1 MTNVPT
7 FTILLPAKGRP
18 ELVVDAIT
26 SIIGQ
31 TFEDFEIIVSN
42 NGGDPLVREAIRPFL
57 HDPRVRY
64 FEQPRVLPMPEHWET
79 ISLHSRGR
87 YQMVVPDRSL
97 LCRDALEKIAAL
109 HASDADEAEIVSWT
123 WDLYHSRSRMLE
135 LIGGVRGESVIFHSD
150 IVALSWLSTDDI
162 YPTALPRGLNSSVS
176 TSVVEEIR
184 GRCGCAFSTLNPD
197 FTFAYSCLMTRP
209 RFIHL
214 PQALSIS
221 QGLDVSNGGS
231 AYRSDATAYIT
242 TLGLKKAIR
251 HSPIDAPLV
260 ENIIAEDF
268 FASCNRF
275 DRLDLLERFDRSA
288 LYVKCLAECDA
299 KRDAG
304 ILAPSALAELRQAIQ
319 IALDKEPE
327 AVRAKVA
334 SEVKGP
340 TIIKIMR
347 SWLRRLLGNNVEYL
361 RPLLL
366 QMRGARSFKT
376 ALEAAGHDPR

>member
-1 MTNVPT
+1 MPT

-31 TFEDFEIIVSN
+31 TFGDFEVIFSN
-42 NGGDPLVREAIRPFL
+42 NGADPLVREAIRPFL

-87 YQMVVPDRSL
+87 YQIVVPDRSL
-97 LCRDALEKIAAL
+97 LCHDALEKIAAL
-109 HASDADEAEIVSWT
+109 HATGTDEAKIVSWT
-123 WDLYHSRSRMLE
+123 WDLYHVRSRMLE
-135 LIGGVRGESVIFHSD
+135 SIGGVRGESVILDSD
-150 IVALSWLSTDDI
+150 IVALSWLSTDNI

-176 TSVVEEIR
+176 TSIVEEIR
-184 GRCGCAFSTLNPD
+184 GRIGCAFATLNPD
-197 FTFAYSCLMTRP
+197 FTFAYCCLMTRP

-221 QGLDVSNGGS
+221 QGLDVSNGGN
-231 AYRSDATAYIT
+231 AYRSDATAYLS

-268 FASCNRF
+268 FAACHRF
-275 DRLDLLERFDRSA
+275 DRLDLIERIDRSA
-288 LYVKCLAECDA
+288 FYVKCLEEWQVKCEAS
-299 KRDAG
+299 
-304 ILAPSALAELRQAIQ
+304 ILTPSTLVELRQAIQ
-319 IALDKEPE
+319 
-327 AVRAKVA
+327 
-334 SEVKGP
+334 S
-340 TIIKIMR
+340 
-347 SWLRRLLGNNVEYL
+347 
-361 RPLLL
+361 
-366 QMRGARSFKT
+366 
-376 ALEAAGHDPR
+376 